1 MSAPEPVTTAGTVRS
16 AGPPQASTAPSGGSA
31 VLASSVLT
39 DAGAVTS
46 VGAPLLQVRNL
57 STFFPI
63 RTGTIRAVDGV
74 SFDVERGKTLCVV
87 GESGSGKSVTARSIL
102 QIVDEPG
109 RIMGGSMLL
118 HRPDGSS
125 VDLAK
130 LGRRSREIRAVRGAE
145 IAMIFQ
151 EPMSSLSPVHTVGNQ
166 IMEVLILHLK
176 MSKQQAR
183 ARCVE
188 LLTQVEIPN
197 PDRAVDRYT
206 FEFSGGMRQRVMIA
220 MALACNP
227 SLLIA
232 DEPTT
237 ALDVTTQAEILDL
250 IKNLQKSHGMAVM
263 FITHDM
269 GVVAEI
275 ADQVIVMNHGKVVET
290 GPVDTIFHAPQDPY
304 TQMLIGSVTKLGRTA
319 DIRLKRAPI
328 PATAEPILRV
338 RDLSMVFGDAKK
350 GSVRAVDGVSLSVM
364 PGESLGIVGESGSG
378 KTTMGRCLLR
388 VYEPNS
394 GAIDYR
400 RADGSVV
407 DIVTADKHT
416 LKACRREIRMIFQ
429 DPVGSLNPRM
439 TVAQIVGEPLLVNGL
454 AKGKDL
460 DDRVAELLQNVGLE
474 PAWRERYPHAFSGG
488 QRQRIGI
495 ARALALNPRIIVADE
510 ATSALDVSLRSQML
524 DLLLNL
530 QDKLGLS
537 FIFISHDI
545 AVIRYFCD
553 RVAVMY
559 RGKVVETG
567 ETNQVCDAPTHPY
580 TQALL
585 SAIPQPDPRA
595 RGMHKRFRYQPQ
607 G

>member
-1 MSAPEPVTTAGTVRS
+1 MNMNPGTSQAGVAPK
-16 AGPPQASTAPSGGSA
+16 
-31 VLASSVLT
+31 SSL
-39 DAGAVTS
+39 
-46 VGAPLLQVRNL
+46 LLQVRDL
-57 STFFPI
+57 CTHFPI
-63 RTGTIRAVDGV
+63 RTGTIKAVDGV

-109 RIMGGSMLL
+109 RIVAGSMLL

-125 VDLAK
+125 VDLAQ
-130 LGRRSREIRAVRGAE
+130 LNSRGKEIRAVRGAE

-166 IMEVLILHLK
+166 IIEVLLLHLK
-176 MSKQQAR
+176 MSKVEAR
-183 ARCVE
+183 ARCIE
-188 LLTQVEIPN
+188 LLTQVEIPS
-197 PDRAVDRYT
+197 PDKAIDRYT

-250 IKNLQKSHGMAVM
+250 IRRLQQSHGMAVM

-290 GPVDTIFHAPQDPY
+290 GPVDQIFHAPQNDY
-304 TQMLIGSVTKLGRTA
+304 TRMLIGSVRKLGKKA
-319 DIRLKRAPI
+319 DIRVRREAPA
-328 PATAEPILRV
+328 ATQQPILEV
-338 RDLSMVFGDAKK
+338 RNLTMHFGGPKATTK
-350 GSVRAVDGVSLSVM
+350 AVDGVSLSLM

-388 VYEPNS
+388 VYEPTS
-394 GAIDYR
+394 GSINYR
-400 RADGSVV
+400 QPDGTVV
-407 DIVTADKHT
+407 DLVTANKQD
-416 LKACRREIRMIFQ
+416 LKQCRREMRMIFQ

-454 AKGKDL
+454 AKGKEL
-460 DDRVAELLQNVGLE
+460 DERVADLLQSVGLE

-495 ARALALNPRIIVADE
+495 ARAIALNPRIIVADE
-510 ATSALDVSLRSQML
+510 ATAALDVSLRSQML

-559 RGKVVETG
+559 RGQVVETG
-567 ETNQVCDAPTHPY
+567 DTDQVCDAPTHRY

-585 SAIPQPDPRA
+585 SAIPQPDPRL
-595 RGMHKRFRYQPQ
+595 RGMQKRFRYT
-607 G
+607 GADAS

>member
-1 MSAPEPVTTAGTVRS
+1 MRPPSAT
-16 AGPPQASTAPSGGSA
+16 GPTSG
-31 VLASSVLT
+31 V
-39 DAGAVTS
+39 
-46 VGAPLLQVRNL
+46 LLQVRDL
-57 STFFPI
+57 RTHFPL
-63 RTGTIRAVDGV
+63 RTGVLKAVDGV

-109 RIMGGSMLL
+109 RIVSGSMVL
-118 HRPDGSS
+118 HRPDGSM
-125 VDLAK
+125 VDLAQ
-130 LGRRSREIRAVRGAE
+130 LGRRSKEIRAVRGAE

-166 IMEVLILHLK
+166 IMEVLQLHLK
-176 MSKQQAR
+176 MDKRQAR

-197 PDRAVDRYT
+197 PDNAVDRYT

-220 MALACNP
+220 MSLACNP
-227 SLLIA
+227 ALLIA

-250 IKNLQKSHGMAVM
+250 IRKLQVSHGMAVM

-275 ADQVIVMNHGKVVET
+275 ADQVIVMHHGKVVET
-290 GPVDTIFHAPQDPY
+290 GPVEAIFHAPQEPY
-304 TQMLIGSVTKLGRTA
+304 TQMLIGSVIKLGHTA

-328 PATAEPILRV
+328 PATAQPILEV
-338 RDLSMVFGDAKK
+338 RDLQLHFGSAKAPIK
-350 GSVRAVDGVSLSVM
+350 AVDGVSLHVM

-388 VYEPNS
+388 VYDPNAGS
-394 GAIDYR
+394 IAYR

-407 DIVTADKHT
+407 DIVSADKQT
-416 LKACRREIRMIFQ
+416 LKDCRREIRMIFQ

-439 TVAQIVGEPLLVNGL
+439 TVAQIVGEPLLVNNL
-454 AKGKDL
+454 AKGKEL
-460 DDRVAELLQNVGLE
+460 DERVAGLLQSVGLE

-495 ARALALNPRIIVADE
+495 ARALALNPRLIVADE

-567 ETNQVCDAPTHPY
+567 ETNQVCDAPSHAY

-595 RGMHKRFRYQPQ
+595 RGMHKRFRYNPQ
-607 G
+607 A

>member
-1 MSAPEPVTTAGTVRS
+1 MSPASPP
-16 AGPPQASTAPSGGSA
+16 GPTSG
-31 VLASSVLT
+31 V
-39 DAGAVTS
+39 
-46 VGAPLLQVRNL
+46 LLQVRDL
-57 STFFPI
+57 TTHFPI
-63 RTGTIRAVDGV
+63 RTGTIKAVDGV

-109 RIMGGSMLL
+109 RIISGSMTL

-125 VDLAK
+125 VDLAQ

-166 IMEVLILHLK
+166 IMEVLQLHLK
-176 MSKQQAR
+176 MPKKEAR

-197 PDRAVDRYT
+197 PDKAVDRYT

-220 MALACNP
+220 MSLACNP
-227 SLLIA
+227 ALLIA

-250 IKNLQKSHGMAVM
+250 IRKLQVSHGMAVM

-328 PATAEPILRV
+328 AASAEPILQV
-338 RDLSMVFGDAKK
+338 RDLQLHFGSTKAPVK
-350 GSVRAVDGVSLSVM
+350 AVDGVSLHVM

-388 VYEPNS
+388 VYEPNA
-394 GAIDYR
+394 GTIDYR

-407 DIVTADKHT
+407 DIVTADKQT

-454 AKGKDL
+454 AKGKEL

-495 ARALALNPRIIVADE
+495 ARALALNPRLIVADE

-595 RGMHKRFRYQPQ
+595 RAMHKRFRYNPLA
-607 G
+607 

>member
-1 MSAPEPVTTAGTVRS
+1 MRATPTNELSVAD
-16 AGPPQASTAPSGGSA
+16 PPQ
-31 VLASSVLT
+31 
-39 DAGAVTS
+39 GAQ
-46 VGAPLLQVRNL
+46 AIPLLQVRDL
-57 STFFPI
+57 RTHFPI
-63 RTGTIRAVDGV
+63 RNGVIKAVDGV

-118 HRPDGSS
+118 NRADGSS

-130 LGRRSREIRAVRGAE
+130 LNRRGAEIRAVRGAE

-166 IMEVLILHLK
+166 IMEVLTLHLK
-176 MSKQQAR
+176 MTKAQAR
-183 ARCVE
+183 ARCIE
-188 LLTQVEIPN
+188 LLTQVEIPA
-197 PDRAVDRYT
+197 PSVAVDRYT

-220 MALACNP
+220 MALACKP

-250 IKNLQKSHGMAVM
+250 IRNLQKSHGMAVM

-275 ADQVIVMNHGKVVET
+275 ADEVIVMHNGKVVET
-290 GPVDTIFHAPQDPY
+290 GPVDTIFHAAKHDY
-304 TQMLIGSVTKLGRTA
+304 TRMLISSVTKLWRTA
-319 DIRLKRAPI
+319 DIRVQRAPI
-328 PATAEPILRV
+328 ASTALPILEV
-338 RDLSMVFGDAKK
+338 RDLSMVFGGGSKK
-350 GSVRAVDGVSLSVM
+350 AAVVKAVDGVSLTLM
-364 PGESLGIVGESGSG
+364 PGESRGVVGESGSG

-394 GAIDYR
+394 GVINYR
-400 RADGSVV
+400 RPDGSVI
-407 DIVTADKHT
+407 DIARADKQT
-416 LKACRREIRMIFQ
+416 LKACRREMRMIFQ

-439 TVAQIVGEPLLVNGL
+439 TVAQIVGEPLLVNGI
-454 AKGKDL
+454 AKGKEL
-460 DDRVAELLQNVGLE
+460 DDRVAELLYNVGLE

-495 ARALALNPRIIVADE
+495 ARAIALNPRIIVADE

-567 ETNQVCDAPTHPY
+567 DTNQVCDTPQHAY

-595 RGMHKRFRYQPQ
+595 RGMHKRFRYTEKA
-607 G
+607 

>member
-1 MSAPEPVTTAGTVRS
+1 MSAS
-16 AGPPQASTAPSGGSA
+16 PS
-31 VLASSVLT
+31 SSPSPAA
-39 DAGAVTS
+39 AGAANS
-46 VGAPLLQVRNL
+46 NALLQVRDL
-57 STFFPI
+57 CTYFPV
-63 RTGTIRAVDGV
+63 RNGLLKAVDGV

-118 HRPDGSS
+118 QRPNGSS
-125 VDLAK
+125 VDLAR
-130 LGRRSREIRAVRGAE
+130 LDRRGREIRNIRGAE

-166 IMEVLILHLK
+166 IMEVLRLHLK
-176 MSKQQAR
+176 MSKDQAR

-197 PDRAVDRYT
+197 PDKAVDRYT

-220 MALACNP
+220 MALACKP
-227 SLLIA
+227 ALLIA

-250 IKNLQKSHGMAVM
+250 IKQLQVSQGMAVM

-290 GPVDTIFHAPQDPY
+290 GPVDAIFHAAQDPY

-319 DIRLKRAPI
+319 DIRLQRAPI
-328 PATAEPILRV
+328 PDATLPILDV
-338 RDLSMVFGDAKK
+338 RDLSMVFNTGKVK
-350 GSVRAVDGVSLSVM
+350 LKAVDGVSLRVM

-388 VYEPNS
+388 VYEPQG

-407 DIVTADKHT
+407 DLVKTDKKT
-416 LKACRREIRMIFQ
+416 LQDCRREIRMIFQ

-567 ETNQVCDAPTHPY
+567 ETNQVCDHPQHAY

-585 SAIPQPDPRA
+585 SAVPQPDPRV
-595 RGMHKRFRYQPQ
+595 RGLHTRHRYTEKI
-607 G
+607 

>member
-1 MSAPEPVTTAGTVRS
+1 MNMN
-16 AGPPQASTAPSGGSA
+16 SGI
-31 VLASSVLT
+31 T
-39 DAGAVTS
+39 PAGATS
-46 VGAPLLQVRNL
+46 KNSLLLQVRDL
-57 STFFPI
+57 STHFPI
-63 RTGTIRAVDGV
+63 RTGTIKAVDGV

-109 RIMGGSMLL
+109 RIVAGSMLL
-118 HRPDGSS
+118 HRTDGSS

-130 LGRRSREIRAVRGAE
+130 LHSRGKEIRAVRGAE

-166 IMEVLILHLK
+166 IIEVLLLHLK
-176 MSKQQAR
+176 MSKAEAR
-183 ARCVE
+183 TRCID
-188 LLTQVEIPN
+188 LLKQVEIPN
-197 PDRAVDRYT
+197 PDKAVDRYT

-250 IKNLQKSHGMAVM
+250 IRRLQQSHGMAVM

-290 GPVDTIFHAPQDPY
+290 GPVDQIFHAPQNDY
-304 TQMLIGSVTKLGRTA
+304 TRMLIGSVRKLGKKA
-319 DIRLKRAPI
+319 DIRVRREAP
-328 PATAEPILRV
+328 AVAQQPILEV
-338 RDLSMVFGDAKK
+338 RDLAMHFGGPKSTTK
-350 GSVRAVDGVSLSVM
+350 AVDGVSLSLM

-388 VYEPNS
+388 VYEPTAGSINYQQPD
-394 GAIDYR
+394 GTVIDL
-400 RADGSVV
+400 
-407 DIVTADKHT
+407 VTANKQD
-416 LKACRREIRMIFQ
+416 LKQCRREMRMIFQ

-454 AKGKDL
+454 ATGKDL
-460 DDRVAELLQNVGLE
+460 DDRVADLLQSVGLE

-495 ARALALNPRIIVADE
+495 ARAIALNPRVIIADE
-510 ATSALDVSLRSQML
+510 ATAALDVSLRSQML

-559 RGKVVETG
+559 RGQVVETG
-567 ETNQVCDAPTHPY
+567 DTDQVCDAPSHRY

-585 SAIPQPDPRA
+585 SAIPQPDPRL
-595 RGMHKRFRYQPQ
+595 RGMQKRFRYNPQ
-607 G
+607 A